1 MKKILLMCLIA
12 LGIMF
17 ISCNNTQLQP
27 LEETEPESET
37 VINSPFNVFDE
48 PKDFNGHSFYEV
60 FQTIGEYE
68 GLANCLGDIVYI
80 VYNEPIY
87 DGLRIEET
95 KTKKF
100 KLVGTYTYYT
110 VEDKRKVVPVI
121 MLIDDMGKPK
131 EETTIENL
139 FM

>member
-12 LGIMF
+12 LGMMF
-17 ISCNNTQLQP
+17 ISCNNKQL
-27 LEETEPESET
+27 ETIEEPETKIET
-37 VINSPFNVFDE
+37 FNSPFNVFDE
-48 PKDFNGHSFYEV
+48 PKDFDGHSFYEV
-60 FQTIGEYE
+60 FQTLGEYE
-68 GLANCLGDIVYI
+68 GLANCIGDIVYI

-100 KLVGTYTYYT
+100 KLIGTYTYYT
-110 VEDKRKVVPVI
+110 IEDKRKVVPVI
-121 MLIDDMGKPK
+121 MLIDDMEKPK
-131 EETTIENL
+131 EETTIKNL

>member
-12 LGIMF
+12 LGMVF
-17 ISCNNTQLQP
+17 ISCNNKQLETT
-27 LEETEPESET
+27 EEIEPKTENY
-37 VINSPFNVFDE
+37 VNPFNRFDE
-48 PKDFNGHSFYEV
+48 PKDFDGHSFYEV
-60 FQTIGEYE
+60 FQTLHEYE
-68 GLANCLGDIVYI
+68 GLASCVGDIVYI
-80 VYNEPIY
+80 VNDEPIY

-121 MLIDDMGKPK
+121 MLMDDMGKPK
-131 EETTIENL
+131 EEPTIENL